1 MRRRSKR
8 FSAPPTSDWSA
19 RRRVSGV
26 AAELRRGF
34 KSEAE
39 RVAEQVR
46 HDLGLEPLDRLDCFA
61 LADVWGIPVVSLG
74 ELREDGA
81 SEASIRRLTSPDS
94 GFSATT
100 IVVGPRRLIVYNPR
114 HEAGRKA
121 SSLAHELAHVI
132 LEHEAAPAIGVG
144 GCRHWDGEQEAEAD
158 WLGSALLVPRNSAR
172 AWMLES
178 EDIEAGARNFGV
190 SLELFRW
197 RINHTGVMREVQRL
211 KREAHAARGT

>member
-1 MRRRSKR
+1 
-8 FSAPPTSDWSA
+8 
-19 RRRVSGV
+19 V

-39 RVAEQVR
+39 RTAELVR
-46 HDLGLEPLDRLDCFA
+46 RDLGLEALDRLDCFA
-61 LADVWGIPVVSLG
+61 LAEAWGIPVVSLG
-74 ELREDGA
+74 ELRDDGA
-81 SEASIRRLTSPDS
+81 SEASIGRLMSRDA

-144 GCRHWDGEQEAEAD
+144 GCRHWDGVEEAEAD
-158 WLGSALLVPRNSAR
+158 WLGSALLVPRAGAL

-178 EDIEAGARNFGV
+178 DDIDAGARNFGV
-190 SLELFRW
+190 SVELFRW
-197 RINHTGVMREVQRL
+197 RINHTGVVRQADKE
-211 KREAHAARGT
+211 KRSAGVAR

>member
-1 MRRRSKR
+1 
-8 FSAPPTSDWSA
+8 
-19 RRRVSGV
+19 V

-39 RVAEQVR
+39 RTAELVR
-46 HDLGLEPLDRLDCFA
+46 RDLGLEPLDRLDCFA
-61 LADVWGIPVVSLG
+61 LAEAWGIPVVSLG
-74 ELREDGA
+74 ELRDDGA
-81 SEASIRRLTSPDS
+81 SEASIGRLMSRDA

-144 GCRHWDGEQEAEAD
+144 GCRHWDGVEEAEAD
-158 WLGSALLVPRNSAR
+158 WLGSALLVPRAGAL

-178 EDIEAGARNFGV
+178 DDIDAGARNFGV
-190 SLELFRW
+190 SVELFRW
-197 RINHTGVMREVQRL
+197 RINHTGVVRQADKE
-211 KREAHAARGT
+211 KRSAGVAR

>member
-1 MRRRSKR
+1 
-8 FSAPPTSDWSA
+8 
-19 RRRVSGV
+19 V

-39 RVAEQVR
+39 RTAELVR
-46 HDLGLEPLDRLDCFA
+46 RDLGLEPLDRLDCFA
-61 LADVWGIPVVSLG
+61 LAEAWGIPVVSLG
-74 ELREDGA
+74 ELRDDGA
-81 SEASIRRLTSPDS
+81 SEASIGRLMSRDA

-144 GCRHWDGEQEAEAD
+144 GCRHWDGVEEAEAD
-158 WLGSALLVPRNSAR
+158 WLGSALLVPRAGAL

-178 EDIEAGARNFGV
+178 DDIDAGARNFGV
-190 SLELFRW
+190 SVELFRW
-197 RINHTGVMREVQRL
+197 RINHTGVVSQADKE
-211 KREAHAARGT
+211 KRSARVAR